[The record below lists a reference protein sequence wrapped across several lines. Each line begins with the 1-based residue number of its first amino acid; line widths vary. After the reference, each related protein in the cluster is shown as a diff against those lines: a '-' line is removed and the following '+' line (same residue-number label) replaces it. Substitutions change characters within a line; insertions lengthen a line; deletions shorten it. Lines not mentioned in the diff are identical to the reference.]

1 MTSGD
6 PDEVGL
12 NRDFATIRSELSGLV
27 DARLKGQLSD
37 EEKARYDLL
46 CQQEQ
51 QLLARLNPPSDRD
64 A

>member
-51 QLLARLNPPSDRD
+51 ELLARLDPPCDRD